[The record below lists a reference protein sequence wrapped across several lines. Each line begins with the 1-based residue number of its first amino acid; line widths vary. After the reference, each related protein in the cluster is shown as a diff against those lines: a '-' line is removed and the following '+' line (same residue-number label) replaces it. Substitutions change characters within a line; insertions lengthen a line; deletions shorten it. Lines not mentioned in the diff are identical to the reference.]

1 MRRILVTGGCGF
13 IGSNFVVHLVE
24 NRPDL
29 SVVTL
34 DKLNYAGNLA
44 NLARIEGNP
53 RHRFVKGDICDREL
67 VEGLLADG
75 VDVIVNLAAET
86 HVDRSIKDAAP
97 FIMNNVMGVETLLSS
112 ALHCGVERFVQI
124 GTDEVYGSLGKEG
137 TFTEESPL
145 QPNNPYSAS
154 KAAAD
159 LLIRAYHR
167 THGLNA
173 VITRCTNN
181 YGPFQFPEK
190 AIPVFITNAVSDRPI
205 PVYGDGMHVRDW
217 IYVEDHCR
225 AVEMIMERGRAG
237 EVYNIGGGNEM
248 PNIEM
253 VRTILKE
260 LGKPESL
267 IQHVKD
273 RPGHDR
279 RYALDSSKLQREL
292 GWKPKV
298 SLKDGLSRTIR
309 WFRENQE
316 WLNGVRSGA
325 YMEYYRTHYHD
336 AHGLRE

>member
-1 MRRILVTGGCGF
+1 VKKILVTGGCGF

-29 SVVTL
+29 AVVTL
-34 DKLNYAGNLA
+34 DKLSYAGNLA

-53 RHRFVKGDICDREL
+53 RHRFVKGDICDRAL
-67 VEGLLADG
+67 VESLLKDG
-75 VDVIVNLAAET
+75 VDIVVNFAAET
-86 HVDRSIKDAAP
+86 HVDRSIKDASP
-97 FIMNNVMGVETLLSS
+97 FILNNVVGVETLLSA
-112 ALHCGVERFVQI
+112 ALRCGTKRFVQI
-124 GTDEVYGSLGKEG
+124 GTDEVYGSLGSEG

-154 KAAAD
+154 KAGAD
-159 LLIRAYHR
+159 LLVRAHHR
-167 THGLNA
+167 THGLDA

-190 AIPVFITNAVSDRPI
+190 AIPVFITNALADRPI
-205 PVYGDGMHVRDW
+205 PVYGDGLHVRDW

-225 AVEMIMERGRAG
+225 AVEAIMEQGRAG

-267 IQHVKD
+267 IQFVKD

-298 SLKDGLSRTIR
+298 SLREGLGMTIR
-309 WFRENQE
+309 WFRENAK
-316 WLNGVRSGA
+316 WLEGVRSGD

>member
-1 MRRILVTGGCGF
+1 VKNILVTGGCGF

-34 DKLNYAGNLA
+34 DKLSYSGNLA

-67 VEGLLADG
+67 VEGLLGDG
-75 VDVIVNLAAET
+75 VDTVVNFAAET
-86 HVDRSIKDAAP
+86 HVDRSIKDAEP
-97 FIMNNVMGVETLLSS
+97 FIRGNVMGVETLLAASRR
-112 ALHCGVERFVQI
+112 AGVKRFVQI
-124 GTDEVYGSLGKEG
+124 GTDEVYGSIEGSGK
-137 TFTEESPL
+137 FTEESPL

-159 LLIRAYHR
+159 LLVRACHR
-167 THGLNA
+167 THGQDA

-190 AIPVFITNAVSDRPI
+190 AIPVFITNAMADRPI

-217 IYVEDHCR
+217 LYVEDHCR
-225 AVEMIMERGRAG
+225 ALEIVAERGRAG
-237 EVYNIGGGNEM
+237 EVYNIGGGTEM
-248 PNIEM
+248 PNLEM
-253 VRTILKE
+253 VRLILKE

-267 IQHVKD
+267 IQFVKD

-279 RYALDSSKLQREL
+279 RYALDASKLQREL

-298 SLKDGLSRTIR
+298 SLAEGLSRTVR
-309 WFRENQE
+309 WFREHGD
-316 WLNGVRSGA
+316 WLDGVRSGE
-325 YMEYYRTHYHD
+325 YLEYYRRHYHD